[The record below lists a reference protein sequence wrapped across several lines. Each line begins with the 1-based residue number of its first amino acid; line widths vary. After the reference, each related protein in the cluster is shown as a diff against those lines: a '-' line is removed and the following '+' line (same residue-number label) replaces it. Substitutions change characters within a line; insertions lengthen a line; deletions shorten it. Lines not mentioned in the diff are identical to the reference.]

1 MYRNGPWPGARGE
14 FAAAVDGAVGGTDG
28 LVAYVFGGSVTIT
41 QLRDVLI
48 GKGMVRESVRWERFW

>member
-14 FAAAVDGAVGGTDG
+14 RAAAVGGTDG
-28 LVAYVFGGSVTIT
+28 LVAYVFGGSATIT